1 MQNYETSVITRYLR
15 ASKAK
20 TLATLFFCLIIVN
33 SANATSEEQC
43 SMNIIQLGRDLQVM
57 LDKIPIMPPIGEV
70 YRPLKGLY
78 DEALRAQRNGNY
90 EQCITKT
97 ELALRHSRAYR

>member
-1 MQNYETSVITRYLR
+1 MLC
-15 ASKAK
+15 
-20 TLATLFFCLIIVN
+20 CLMIID
-33 SANATSEEQC
+33 SANAASKEQC
-43 SMNIIQLGRDLQVM
+43 SSNIVQLGRDLQVM

-70 YRPLKGLY
+70 YRPLRRVF

-90 EQCITKT
+90 QQCITKT